1 MARFHLVRIGVL
13 GHIGRFRSPDAT
25 RFPRGARV
33 IVRTARGLET
43 GEIVAP
49 PSFDSQAEPDG
60 SIVRGMT
67 VEDQLLAARLDKNRQ
82 AAYDACRRRLTEL
95 QLNVALLD
103 VEHLFDG
110 RTLIF
115 YFLGPPRPEVEALT
129 AELAEIYDSHAQ
141 IRSFADTLA
150 HGCGPGC
157 GTEDAPGGGCG
168 SCTTGCAVA
177 GACVTRAA
185 DSRARSRPGQ

>member
-1 MARFHLVRIGVL
+1 MPRFHLVRVGAFGNV
-13 GHIGRFRSPDAT
+13 GRFRSSDGT
-25 RFPRGARV
+25 RFPRAARV

-49 PSFDSQAEPDG
+49 PAFDSQAEADG

-67 VEDQLLAARLDKNRQ
+67 VEDQLLAARLEKNRQ
-82 AAYDACRRRLTEL
+82 AAYDACRRRLVEL
-95 QLNVALLD
+95 RLDVALVD

-115 YFLGPPRPEVEALT
+115 YFLGAPRPELDALT
-129 AELAEIYDSHAQ
+129 GELADIYDSQAQ
-141 IRSFADTLA
+141 VRSFAETLT

-157 GTEDAPGGGCG
+157 GTAEAAGGDCG
-168 SCTTGCAVA
+168 SCATGCAVA
-177 GACVTRAA
+177 GACATR
-185 DSRARSRPGQ
+185 R

>member
-1 MARFHLVRIGVL
+1 MARFHLVRVGAL
-13 GHIGRFRSPDAT
+13 GNVGRFRSSDAT

-49 PSFDSQAEPDG
+49 PAFDSQAEADG

-67 VEDQLLAARLDKNRQ
+67 IEDQLLAARLDKNRQ
-82 AAYDACRRRLTEL
+82 AAYDACRRRLAEV
-95 QLNVALLD
+95 QLDVALLE

-115 YFLGPPRPEVEALT
+115 YFLGPQRPELETLT
-129 AELAEIYDSHAQ
+129 GELAEIYDTHAQ
-141 IRSFADTLA
+141 IRSFADTLT

-157 GTEDAPGGGCG
+157 GTNGAIGGGCG
-168 SCTTGCAVA
+168 SCATGCAVA
-177 GACVTRAA
+177 GACSTRTHE
-185 DSRARSRPGQ
+185 